1 MMLEEQTESGQQLI
15 SVDQV
20 TLDYGG
26 KGGTSP
32 AIKDVSLDIYPGE
45 FVCVMGPSGCG
56 KSTLLKILAGFIK
69 PTSGSAQ
76 LNGQLIDG
84 IDSQRG
90 VVFQNATLY
99 DWYSVRK
106 KRRLWT

>member
-1 MMLEEQTESGQQLI
+1 MKNEVMMLEEQTELGQWLI

-45 FVCVMGPSGCG
+45 FVCHG
-56 KSTLLKILAGFIK
+56 TE
-69 PTSGSAQ
+69 
-76 LNGQLIDG
+76 
-84 IDSQRG
+84 
-90 VVFQNATLY
+90 
-99 DWYSVRK
+99 
-106 KRRLWT
+106 RLW